1 MRRGSGSQVTESLD
15 SLVDIVSNSVGI
27 LIILAVFMALLSVVG
42 SPLDDRSPEK
52 TNDLLIIEK
61 KRIPWSHSSQKSSLL
76 FVLQDNRCSIWIV
89 WQPIVRSKAELDG
102 ESELPRWANLDG
114 YHVELTAQ
122 SSQNHCLQFPAGKG
136 QWWGEVSRADG
147 WLTRLLAEK
156 SPSEE
161 YLFFWADG
169 ASFELMREIREW
181 TWDQRYEVGWKP
193 ITERSGLR
201 FVQVWDDPKFP
212 STMRLVNSYRLGE
225 NKGPLLSEV
234 SESVAENLSG
244 RAFGLRSGKY
254 SS

>member
-27 LIILAVFMALLSVVG
+27 LIILAVFMALLSVVE
-42 SPLDDRSPEK
+42 SPLDEPVSPEE
-52 TNDLLIIEK
+52 TNDLLKIEK

-76 FVLQDNRCSIWIV
+76 FVLQDNRLLYLDRV
-89 WQPIVRSKAELDG
+89 AAYRSFQSELDG
-102 ESELPRWANLDG
+102 GPELPLKADLDG
-114 YHVELTAQ
+114 YRVELTAQ
-122 SSQNHCLQFPAGKG
+122 SSQNHCLQFFPEADAG

-156 SPSEE
+156 SPSEV

-201 FVQVWDDPKFP
+201 FC
-212 STMRLVNSYRLGE
+212 TGLGRS
-225 NKGPLLSEV
+225 LSF
-234 SESVAENLSG
+234 
-244 RAFGLRSGKY
+244 RPQ
-254 SS
+254 

>member
-1 MRRGSGSQVTESLD
+1 
-15 SLVDIVSNSVGI
+15 
-27 LIILAVFMALLSVVG
+27 
-42 SPLDDRSPEK
+42 
-52 TNDLLIIEK
+52 EK

-76 FVLQDNRCSIWIV
+76 FVLQDNRLLYLDRV
-89 WQPIVRSKAELDG
+89 AAYRSFQSELDG
-102 ESELPRWANLDG
+102 ESELPLKANLDG

-122 SSQNHCLQFPAGKG
+122 SSQNHCLQFFPEAGAG

-201 FVQVWDDPKFP
+201 FC
-212 STMRLVNSYRLGE
+212 TGLGRS
-225 NKGPLLSEV
+225 LSF
-234 SESVAENLSG
+234 
-244 RAFGLRSGKY
+244 RPQ
-254 SS
+254 

>member
-1 MRRGSGSQVTESLD
+1 MRRGSVSQVTKSLD

-27 LIILAVFMALLSVVG
+27 LIILAVFMALLSVVE
-42 SPLDDRSPEK
+42 SPLDEPVSSEK
-52 TNDLLIIEK
+52 TNDLLTVEK

-76 FVLQDNRCSIWIV
+76 FVLQDNRLLYLDRV
-89 WQPIVRSKAELDG
+89 AAYRSFQSELDG
-102 ESELPRWANLDG
+102 EPELPLKADLDG
-114 YHVELTAQ
+114 YRVELTAQ
-122 SSQNHCLQFPAGKG
+122 SSQNHCLQFFPEVDAG

-156 SPSEE
+156 SPSEV

-201 FVQVWDDPKFP
+201 FC
-212 STMRLVNSYRLGE
+212 TGLGRS
-225 NKGPLLSEV
+225 LSF
-234 SESVAENLSG
+234 
-244 RAFGLRSGKY
+244 RPQ
-254 SS
+254 

>member
-1 MRRGSGSQVTESLD
+1 MRRGSGSQVTKSLD

-27 LIILAVFMALLSVVG
+27 LIILAVFMALLSVVE
-42 SPLDDRSPEK
+42 SPLDEPVSPEEM
-52 TNDLLIIEK
+52 NDLLTIEK

-76 FVLQDNRCSIWIV
+76 FVLQDNRLLYLDRV
-89 WQPIVRSKAELDG
+89 AAYRSFQSELDG
-102 ESELPRWANLDG
+102 ESELPLKANLDG

-122 SSQNHCLQFPAGKG
+122 SSQNHCLQFFPEAGAG

-201 FVQVWDDPKFP
+201 FC
-212 STMRLVNSYRLGE
+212 TGLGRS
-225 NKGPLLSEV
+225 LSF
-234 SESVAENLSG
+234 
-244 RAFGLRSGKY
+244 RPQ
-254 SS
+254 

>member
-1 MRRGSGSQVTESLD
+1 MRRGSVSQVTKSLD

-27 LIILAVFMALLSVVG
+27 LIILAVFMALLSVVE
-42 SPLDDRSPEK
+42 SPLDETVSPEK
-52 TNDLLIIEK
+52 ANDLLIIEK

-76 FVLQDNRCSIWIV
+76 FVLQDNRLLYLDRV
-89 WQPIVRSKAELDG
+89 AAYRSFQSELDG
-102 ESELPRWANLDG
+102 ESELPLKANLDG

-122 SSQNHCLQFPAGKG
+122 SSQNHCLQFFPEAGAG

-201 FVQVWDDPKFP
+201 FC
-212 STMRLVNSYRLGE
+212 TGLGRS
-225 NKGPLLSEV
+225 LSF
-234 SESVAENLSG
+234 
-244 RAFGLRSGKY
+244 RPQ
-254 SS
+254 

>member
-1 MRRGSGSQVTESLD
+1 MRRGSVSQVTKSLD

-27 LIILAVFMALLSVVG
+27 LIILAVFMALLSVVE
-42 SPLDDRSPEK
+42 SPLDEPVSPEE
-52 TNDLLIIEK
+52 TNDLLTIEK

-76 FVLQDNRCSIWIV
+76 FVLQDNRLLYLDRV
-89 WQPIVRSKAELDG
+89 AAYRSFQSELDG
-102 ESELPRWANLDG
+102 EPELPLKADLDG
-114 YHVELTAQ
+114 YRVELTAQ
-122 SSQNHCLQFPAGKG
+122 SSQNHCLQFFPEAGAG

-201 FVQVWDDPKFP
+201 FC
-212 STMRLVNSYRLGE
+212 TGLGRS
-225 NKGPLLSEV
+225 LSF
-234 SESVAENLSG
+234 
-244 RAFGLRSGKY
+244 RPQ
-254 SS
+254 

>member
-1 MRRGSGSQVTESLD
+1 MRRGSVSQVTKSLD

-27 LIILAVFMALLSVVG
+27 LIILAVFMALLSVLE
-42 SPLDDRSPEK
+42 SPLDEPVSSEE
-52 TNDLLIIEK
+52 TNDLLTVEK

-76 FVLQDNRCSIWIV
+76 FVLQDNRLLYLDRV
-89 WQPIVRSKAELDG
+89 AAYRSFQSELDG
-102 ESELPRWANLDG
+102 EPELPLKADLDG
-114 YHVELTAQ
+114 YRVELTAQ
-122 SSQNHCLQFPAGKG
+122 SSQNHCLQFFPEAGAG

-156 SPSEE
+156 SPSEV

-201 FVQVWDDPKFP
+201 FC
-212 STMRLVNSYRLGE
+212 TGLGRS
-225 NKGPLLSEV
+225 LSF
-234 SESVAENLSG
+234 
-244 RAFGLRSGKY
+244 RPQ
-254 SS
+254 

>member
-1 MRRGSGSQVTESLD
+1 MRRGSVSQVTKSLD

-27 LIILAVFMALLSVVG
+27 LIILAVFMALLSVVE
-42 SPLDDRSPEK
+42 SPLDEPVSPEE
-52 TNDLLIIEK
+52 TNDLLTIEK

-76 FVLQDNRCSIWIV
+76 FVLQDNRLLYLDRV
-89 WQPIVRSKAELDG
+89 AAYRSFESELDG
-102 ESELPRWANLDG
+102 EPELPLKADLDG
-114 YHVELTAQ
+114 YRVELTAQ
-122 SSQNHCLQFPAGKG
+122 SSQNHCLQFFPETGAG

-201 FVQVWDDPKFP
+201 FC
-212 STMRLVNSYRLGE
+212 TGLGRS
-225 NKGPLLSEV
+225 LSF
-234 SESVAENLSG
+234 
-244 RAFGLRSGKY
+244 RPQ
-254 SS
+254 

>member
-27 LIILAVFMALLSVVG
+27 LIILAVFMALLSVVE
-42 SPLDDRSPEK
+42 SPLDEPVSPEE
-52 TNDLLIIEK
+52 TNDLLTIEK

-76 FVLQDNRCSIWIV
+76 FVLQDNRLLYLDRV
-89 WQPIVRSKAELDG
+89 AVYRSFQSELDG
-102 ESELPRWANLDG
+102 KPELPLKADLDG
-114 YHVELTAQ
+114 YRVELTAQ
-122 SSQNHCLQFPAGKG
+122 SSQNHCLQFFPEADAG

-147 WLTRLLAEK
+147 WLTKLLAEK
-156 SPSEE
+156 SPSEV

-201 FVQVWDDPKFP
+201 FC
-212 STMRLVNSYRLGE
+212 TGLGRS
-225 NKGPLLSEV
+225 LSF
-234 SESVAENLSG
+234 
-244 RAFGLRSGKY
+244 RPQ
-254 SS
+254 